1 GAVESASTVG
11 RDGRAEGTG
20 KGRVIASPSVVVTPD
35 RARPAGCVLSGGPSD
50 YRDGM
55 PDARR
60 IGLTALGFVAAM
72 LVTVGLVRL
81 DPASE
86 IPGLEQAAP
95 REIPGAVVGEAPDA
109 KILRDALNGPR
120 DHPLAGRLAA
130 SPEIAGRRLREVRG
144 VVVMGPDGHHTL
156 RVAGAGGVAEAEK
169 VTEEVTRILASSAQ
183 RVTVEDVVPVRDGDP
198 RGVGPF
204 RLGAAWTILG
214 LAFAGLLGLV
224 FGDRSAGPRLV

>member
-35 RARPAGCVLSGGPSD
+35 RARPAGCVPSGGPSD

-95 REIPGAVVGEAPDA
+95 REIPVAVVGEAPDA
-109 KILRDALNGPR
+109 KILRDALNGPS
-120 DHPLAGRLAA
+120 DHPLAARLAA
-130 SPEIAGRRLREVRG
+130 SLEIADRRLRDREVSG
-144 VVVMGPDGHHTL
+144 VGGMGPDGHHTL
-156 RVAGAGGVAEAEK
+156 RVAGAGGAAEAQKGPGEA
-169 VTEEVTRILASSAQ
+169 TSIRASS
-183 RVTVEDVVPVRDGDP
+183 
-198 RGVGPF
+198 
-204 RLGAAWTILG
+204 
-214 LAFAGLLGLV
+214 
-224 FGDRSAGPRLV
+224 